1 MQALKTIEVAC
12 PLCEAEAGHHC
23 RNILRRGNPEV
34 VWNHYPRED
43 AARDTNLPDGITSF
57 HPIAYGVRRWN
68 GVVWQ
73 RYMVEEYNK
82 RLSIIERL
90 HRADKDQ
97 RHVQAEIDALYQLA
111 NRYDLAQ
118 AHERSETE
126 RQTKATL

>member
-1 MQALKTIEVAC
+1 MQALKPIEVAC

-73 RYMVEEYNK
+73 RYMVEEYNR

-90 HRADKDQ
+90 HRAGHYSQ
-97 RHVQAEIDALYQLA
+97 HEIEALYQLSTKWD
-111 NRYDLAQ
+111 RMED
-118 AHERSETE
+118 ER
-126 RQTKATL
+126 A